1 MDENLDISVTW
12 SYSRWVNAKSIY
24 NEKSTSTNGTSR
36 GCWTYDD
43 AENEEYDSDMHV
55 HYLRKLALAP
65 LEYNKLKILERG
77 IKVNGKD
84 ASC

>member
-1 MDENLDISVTW
+1 MPKVSTT
-12 SYSRWVNAKSIY
+12 KSERARMEY
-24 NEKSTSTNGTSR
+24 RG

-43 AENEEYDSDMHV
+43 AENEDYDSDMHV

-65 LEYNKLKILERG
+65 LEYNKSKILERE